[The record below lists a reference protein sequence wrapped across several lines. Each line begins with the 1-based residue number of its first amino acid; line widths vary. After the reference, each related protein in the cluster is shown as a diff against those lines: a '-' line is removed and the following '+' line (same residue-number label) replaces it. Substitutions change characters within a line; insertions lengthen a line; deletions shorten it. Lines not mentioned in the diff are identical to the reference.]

1 MKVEIF
7 QSQRHDQDLPRG
19 GCQII
24 LTIMNFRQVSRALAA
39 IWLLLFGTIGAFAAP
54 TMSIGQTVGTPGA
67 TVQVPINITVDTD
80 VVAFQFD
87 LWYSTNYLTPG
98 TPVGGDALSN
108 QQIAPRVVS
117 PGDLRVLAFS
127 YPPMQ
132 LTTGVAVY
140 VPVTIAA
147 DAPDHNESL
156 LISNVVLSS
165 AAGTQLAV
173 TVNSNAVLSVAVP
186 PVFSAIF
193 PTNVGAM
200 HLELTG
206 TAGRTYIIEATTSLA
221 PPQLSP
227 LATNTDATGILPFDD
242 VSAVDF
248 PSRFY
253 RVVFDY

>member
-1 MKVEIF
+1 VKVEIF

-80 VVAFQFD
+80 VVGFQFD

-98 TPVGGDALSN
+98 TPVGGDALSG
-108 QQIAPRVVS
+108 QDIAFNVVS

-127 YPPMQ
+127 FTDSPV
-132 LTTGVAVY
+132 TNGVAIY
-140 VPVTIAA
+140 VPFATAA
-147 DAPDHNESL
+147 NSPDHNESL

-165 AAGTQLAV
+165 AAGTSVPV

-186 PVFSAIF
+186 PVFTGIF

-221 PPQLSP
+221 PPQWSP
-227 LATNTDATGILPFDD
+227 LTTNTDAPGILP
-242 VSAVDF
+242 STMS
-248 PSRFY
+248 PP
-253 RVVFDY
+253 